1 MRHNDGRDLI
11 NVDSF
16 IRFELVQSLID
27 ELDNRNGSQFR
38 CMIGLHI
45 THYFFSRLIATVL
58 YSTSDY
64 STTVSPEV
72 LQHADVTTGTHLD
85 LRIYPLA
92 QTSDGGAGLQACT
105 CRYTKTKDKTRCK
118 DKQIYLTLLVV
129 SLVSVRSLFRTT
141 FNRVGLMYKFLNP
154 NPNQKLQSIS
164 TRSPII
170 IIIGEGRNTVLYV
183 E

>member
-1 MRHNDGRDLI
+1 MFDATSTSWFLWWWLININQEQAPPLPKLKVRHNDGRDLI

-92 QTSDGGAGLQACT
+92 QTSDDGGLPAVTQRQNQMQRQTDLSDTTCSVTRVCT
-105 CRYTKTKDKTRCK
+105 
-118 DKQIYLTLLVV
+118 L
-129 SLVSVRSLFRTT
+129 SV
-141 FNRVGLMYKFLNP
+141 P
-154 NPNQKLQSIS
+154 NDI
-164 TRSPII
+164 
-170 IIIGEGRNTVLYV
+170 
-183 E
+183 